1 VNFSSL
7 TVILRPLLFNT
18 FSSSVQ
24 CGATLTV
31 QTPAVHMPIFT
42 TPFAALELIRQPEQ
56 SDEPL
61 QAFDAADEYLLNHL
75 NTLGLPSSTRLLLLN
90 DSFGA
95 LAASLAGHF
104 HVTSSSDSYLGW
116 QALQQNLAR
125 NGLTADSLSFVPASQ
140 LASGPFD
147 CVLIRVPKTLALLE
161 EQLIRL
167 QGQIA
172 PGTPVLAAAM
182 LKHLPRAAGELLEQY
197 IGPMQA
203 LLAVKKARV
212 LCATAEAKTPIAS
225 PYPSSYQLEQ
235 PPLTLRNHANLF
247 CREGLDIGTRAFL
260 PHLPRSL
267 SPLRV
272 ADLGCGNGVLGI
284 SYALSNPEAE
294 LTLVD
299 ESFMAVQSAAEN
311 WQAALGERPVSIRAG
326 DGLAEQAEDSLDL
339 VLCNPPFHQQQV
351 VGDFLAWRMFVQ
363 AKAALV
369 RGGELWIVGNRHLGY
384 HGKLKKLFRG
394 VEQVAATPKFVILK
408 ATK

>member
-1 VNFSSL
+1 
-7 TVILRPLLFNT
+7 
-18 FSSSVQ
+18 
-24 CGATLTV
+24 
-31 QTPAVHMPIFT
+31 
-42 TPFAALELIRQPEQ
+42 
-56 SDEPL
+56 
-61 QAFDAADEYLLNHL
+61 
-75 NTLGLPSSTRLLLLN
+75 
-90 DSFGA
+90 
-95 LAASLAGHF
+95 
-104 HVTSSSDSYLGW
+104 SYLGW
-116 QALQQNLAR
+116 QALQHNLAR
-125 NGLTADSLSFVPASQ
+125 NGLAGDSLSFVPASEK
-140 LASGPFD
+140 ACGPFD
-147 CVLIRVPKTLALLE
+147 CVLLRVPKTLALLE

-172 PGTPVLAAAM
+172 PGTLVLAAAM
-182 LKHLPRAAGELLEQY
+182 LKHLPRAAGELLARY

-212 LCATAEAKTPIAS
+212 LSATTVSKAPVSS
-225 PYPSSYQLEQ
+225 PYPSSYALEQ
-235 PPLTLRNHANLF
+235 PALTLLNHANLF

-260 PHLPRSL
+260 PHLPRRL
-267 SPLRV
+267 TPLRV

-284 SYALSNPEAE
+284 SYALSNPQAE

-311 WQAALGERPVSIRAG
+311 WRAALGERPVTIRAG

-394 VEQVAATPKFVILK
+394 VEQVATTPKFVILK